1 MAGIERF
8 NIYTQIH
15 KGLRACMCEVLVR
28 VGRVD
33 PTDRVEV
40 EDIAT
45 RVRGL
50 IDFARDHLLHEEEL
64 IHPALEARRPGSSR
78 ESHSEHGQ
86 HLETLDLIESSLRIL
101 ERSPAEERPA
111 AALRL
116 YRQLALFVAE
126 NFEHMHVEETENH
139 AALVACYSEAEVF
152 DLHAR
157 VVAAVKPAAMTVAMR
172 WMIPASSAPERAAVL
187 GGMRKSAPEPV
198 FAGILG
204 VVRPYL
210 EPRDW
215 GKLSAAIGSLPQ
227 DGGLPSHV
235 PAQQRDALAV

>member
-33 PTDRVEV
+33 PTDRMEIEV
-40 EDIAT
+40 VAKE
-45 RVRGL
+45 VRGL
-50 IDFARDHLLHEEEL
+50 IDFARDHLQHEEEL
-64 IHPALEARRPGSSR
+64 IHPVLEARRAGSSR

-101 ERSPAEERPA
+101 ERSPSEERPA

-126 NFEHMHVEETENH
+126 NFEHMQIEETENH
-139 AALVACYSEAEVF
+139 AALVSCYSEEEVF

-157 VVAAVKPAAMTVAMR
+157 VVAAVKPSAMAVAMR
-172 WMIPASSAPERAAVL
+172 WMIPASSAPERAAIL
-187 GGMRKSAPEPV
+187 GGMQKSAPGPV

-204 VVRPYL
+204 LVRPYL

-215 GKLSAAIGSLPQ
+215 GKLSAAIGALPQ
-227 DGGLPSHV
+227 DGILGPELA
-235 PAQQRDALAV
+235 AQQRDALAA